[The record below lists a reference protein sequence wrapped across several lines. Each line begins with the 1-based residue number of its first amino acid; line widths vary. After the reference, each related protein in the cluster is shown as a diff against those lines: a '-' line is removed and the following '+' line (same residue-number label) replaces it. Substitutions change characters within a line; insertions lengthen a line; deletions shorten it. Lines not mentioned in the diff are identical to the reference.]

1 MQGPHKTGALN
12 RSARALGVVSMRYLL
27 VLTSTTIAHEC
38 FVVRCKAWT
47 LPQTG
52 FYLHLCGSVSH
63 MSIVC
68 ASMCHTCCVPSH
80 VLSAAQVRQPGLLRR
95 SAPHGGCRPWQRL
108 YQRLVRAWAD
118 TSKDI
123 TAASQCTVQVQ
134 PCSTLRSRRHYLALT
149 LRHQLHSSRCP
160 PLKTPAWAYR
170 RAALQVSRWDA
181 ALPARRC
188 T

>member
-12 RSARALGVVSMRYLL
+12 TSTRASGLVTVSQLL
-27 VLTSTTIAHEC
+27 VLTSSTIAHEC
-38 FVVRCKAWT
+38 SVVRCKAWT

-52 FYLHLCGSVSH
+52 YSASVWLRQSSVH
-63 MSIVC
+63 SVR
-68 ASMCHTCCVPSH
+68 SMCHTCCVHSH

-134 PCSTLRSRRHYLALT
+134 PCSTLHSRRHYLALT

-160 PLKTPAWAYR
+160 PLRTPAWACR
-170 RAALQVSRWDA
+170 RAAPQVSRWDA
-181 ALPARRC
+181 VLPARRC
-188 T
+188 R